1 MRAVVQ
7 RDIEDAAIP
16 ELSPD
21 RRFATAYNAAL
32 QSAKMVI
39 LCEGYRVVGAG
50 HHATTFEAASIA
62 MDPAVAAIL
71 QFFDACR
78 RKRNTLDYDMVGM
91 ATETEANALLADVEK
106 FPILVEDWIT
116 LNHPAYS
123 A

>member
-7 RDIEDAAIP
+7 RDIEDAAIR

-39 LCEGYRVVGAG
+39 LCEGYRVVAAG
-50 HHATTFEAASIA
+50 HHATTFEAAALA

-91 ATETEANALLADVEK
+91 AQKLRRTPSLKKSRTFESSLRIGS
-106 FPILVEDWIT
+106 P
-116 LNHPAYS
+116 
-123 A
+123 